1 MLKPKCSSGTVLRKN
16 PLFMDAVCK
25 TLPIHITSVMLV
37 NLNFLSSLT
46 GTVQWSYNT
55 PEKGFFYDMKVFFA
69 TPNGRDFFHLKICK
83 ILLLYGLKMTL
94 KYFSRL
100 QIGNFFAISKW

>member
-1 MLKPKCSSGTVLRKN
+1 MLKPKCSSGTVLCKN

-46 GTVQWSYNT
+46 GTVHT
-55 PEKGFFYDMKVFFA
+55 GRRGAPKVRLLFA
-69 TPNGRDFFHLKICK
+69 
-83 ILLLYGLKMTL
+83 
-94 KYFSRL
+94 
-100 QIGNFFAISKW
+100 